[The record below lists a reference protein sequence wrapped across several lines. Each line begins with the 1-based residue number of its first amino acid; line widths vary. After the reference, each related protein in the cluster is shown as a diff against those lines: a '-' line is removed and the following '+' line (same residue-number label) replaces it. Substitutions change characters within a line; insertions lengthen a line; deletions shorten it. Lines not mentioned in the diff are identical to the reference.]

1 MAQGDSSLLFTF
13 NYACCSFDKSI
24 GRIRKFLRLFS
35 LHTVLEG
42 FVVPGYM
49 SVVSDAIRNNSDLVF
64 YTLKTP
70 PPPRICYEVTNR
82 FASEPRRKGIRII
95 DEELDDFINQNL
107 SICRFETWM
116 LNNGSL

>member
-1 MAQGDSSLLFTF
+1 MMFLSRFIILQSVVTRYLFVQKVV
-13 NYACCSFDKSI
+13 NCC
-24 GRIRKFLRLFS
+24 S

-95 DEELDDFINQNL
+95 DEELDDFINQNP

>member
-1 MAQGDSSLLFTF
+1 
-13 NYACCSFDKSI
+13 
-24 GRIRKFLRLFS
+24 
-35 LHTVLEG
+35 
-42 FVVPGYM
+42 M

-95 DEELDDFINQNL
+95 DEELDDFINQNP

-116 LNNGSL
+116 LNNGSLIKAQTSEYLVNGRLPDKTWYLMKNESRLLENL

>member
-1 MAQGDSSLLFTF
+1 MFTF

-35 LHTVLEG
+35 RHTVLEG

-70 PPPRICYEVTNR
+70 SPPRICYEVTNR

-95 DEELDDFINQNL
+95 DEELDDFINQNP